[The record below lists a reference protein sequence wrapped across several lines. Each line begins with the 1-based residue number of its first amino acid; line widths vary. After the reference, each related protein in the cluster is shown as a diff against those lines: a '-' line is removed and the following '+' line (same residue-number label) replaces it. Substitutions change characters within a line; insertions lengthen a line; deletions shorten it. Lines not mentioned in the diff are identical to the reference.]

1 MSTCF
6 PCNFRRLIKVNVMY
20 TKQEISRQ
28 KQAFWTAFGKYMK
41 PILSADGEMIS
52 WSNYKT
58 RVPGISFKLD
68 ADHQTAS
75 VMVEV
80 SATDAGLQ
88 QRLYRHLLGQRP
100 ILAEALGG
108 DDWQWQSQTM
118 DEYGRPVSRVRQD
131 LQGVSVM
138 RTEDWPAIISFFKPR
153 VIGLDEYWS
162 MARFSFQAL
171 L

>member
-1 MSTCF
+1 
-6 PCNFRRLIKVNVMY
+6 MY

-41 PILSADGEMIS
+41 PILSADGEVTS

-58 RVPGISFKLD
+58 RMPGISFKLD
-68 ADHQTAS
+68 ADHKTAS
-75 VMVEV
+75 VMVEI
-80 SATDAGLQ
+80 SATDAALQ
-88 QRLYRHLLGQRP
+88 QRLYQHLQGQRT
-100 ILAEALGG
+100 LLEEALGG
-108 DDWQWQSQTM
+108 EGWHWQPRAM
-118 DEYGRPVSRVRQD
+118 DEYGRPVSRVRRE
-131 LQGVSVM
+131 LQHVSVM

-153 VIGLDEYWS
+153 IIGLDEYWS